1 MGYRSDV
8 AYVIEFEDLQ
18 TLNEFIALVMVKG
31 GEEKKALSECLIL
44 PKDCRICY
52 HADDVKW
59 YESYTQV
66 MAHTWLY
73 NYAVERFGEERAG
86 YEFVRIGEDTDDI
99 ESESM
104 GDIQHGSIA
113 VNRSLD
119 LPFEYDYEPIGDAL
133 SIVEVE
139 PDAKT

>member
-66 MAHTWLY
+66 MAHTWLLLL
-73 NYAVERFGEERAG
+73 
-86 YEFVRIGEDTDDI
+86 
-99 ESESM
+99 
-104 GDIQHGSIA
+104 Q
-113 VNRSLD
+113 
-119 LPFEYDYEPIGDAL
+119 
-133 SIVEVE
+133 EVMQQVLRLG
-139 PDAKT
+139 

>member
-31 GEEKKALSECLIL
+31 GAEKEALSECLIL

-52 HADDVKW
+52 CVDDVKW
-59 YESYTQV
+59 YEHFTQV
-66 MAHTWLY
+66 QAHTWLY
-73 NYAVERFGEERAG
+73 NYAVERFGTERAG
-86 YEFVRIGEDTDDI
+86 YEFVRIGEETNDI
-99 ESESM
+99 EWESA

-119 LPFEYDYEPIGDAL
+119 LPFEYDYEPVGDAL
-133 SIVEVE
+133 SVVEE
-139 PDAKT
+139 SHAKT